1 MNKEIVKKE
10 ENKEKRKKEK
20 KEKKE
25 KKKMCVCVCERWCM
39 KEERREKEEALEDGN
54 QGVISSRR
62 EVRTG
67 RLQTRPKVENS
78 KNGGDAVI
86 NQFEQA
92 E

>member
-1 MNKEIVKKE
+1 
-10 ENKEKRKKEK
+10 
-20 KEKKE
+20 
-25 KKKMCVCVCERWCM
+25 M